1 MSKYLYQKFYG
12 KYRILVPI
20 DRNTNDFPRDME
32 GRIETEDFYIPCK
45 YGEIS
50 HYSRDILEA
59 WVTSI
64 TKFNKMLKIANEKDI
79 AIVKSVE
86 MDGEGSI
93 YFRAKDIEFFAQ
105 EMKAQIMG
113 KNVRPFSTKNLPKS
127 DYHIPPSDLEEYKKT
142 IARIDKSQTL
152 ELAKLTREFIDKKVA
167 KSKRIKDID
176 KDIRLHKMS
185 RQLKEYIHFNDMWN
199 EYITY
204 LKKNLTK

>member
-20 DRNTNDFPRDME
+20 DRNTNDFPRDVE
-32 GRIETEDFYIPCK
+32 GRIETEDYYIPCK

-50 HYSRDILEA
+50 HYNRDILEA

-64 TKFNKMLKIANEKDI
+64 TKFNKILKIANEKDI

-105 EMKAQIMG
+105 EMKAQVMG

-127 DYHIPPSDLEEYKKT
+127 DYNIPPSDLEEYKKT

-152 ELAKLTREFIDKKVA
+152 ELAKLTKEFITKKVA

-176 KDIRLHKMS
+176 NDIRLHKMS
-185 RQLKEYIHFNDMWN
+185 RQLKEYIHFNNMWN

>member
-79 AIVKSVE
+79 AIVKS
-86 MDGEGSI
+86 
-93 YFRAKDIEFFAQ
+93 R
-105 EMKAQIMG
+105 
-113 KNVRPFSTKNLPKS
+113 
-127 DYHIPPSDLEEYKKT
+127 
-142 IARIDKSQTL
+142 
-152 ELAKLTREFIDKKVA
+152 
-167 KSKRIKDID
+167 
-176 KDIRLHKMS
+176 
-185 RQLKEYIHFNDMWN
+185 
-199 EYITY
+199 
-204 LKKNLTK
+204 